1 MARSS
6 KVELC
11 ALCVMFSKIILDVE
25 EAETNTISVT
35 IDGGTSKDRMKT
47 KKNAVTLHRT
57 TKDFKLKSDTLA
69 VVTISGSQ
77 NASDV
82 RTQLKEVVSRF
93 GYREEWKLNMTTDG
107 APVMVSARAPGR
119 HPLVKLTR
127 VFVLS
132 CLDHTLHLV
141 VEDSIKGVVTLEEAI
156 RKIRALVNY
165 FVQSGKQRQ
174 LLLNCMDE
182 LGVGRLSVAQGTSN
196 R

>member
-1 MARSS
+1 MI
-6 KVELC
+6 KEDL
-11 ALCVMFSKIILDVE
+11 KKEIILDVE

-119 HPLVKLTR
+119 HPLVKLTT

-182 LGVGRLSVAQGTSN
+182 LEVGRLSVAQGTSN